1 MNEIIFYLDLNKQL
15 SKMHTQ
21 ILITLSTNTFVI
33 LKTPTIM
40 QQNCFPCYFIPP
52 VKSVLFYCR
61 CMENTDEIVM
71 SVCMKKARIISFST
85 KSKIPQQTE

>member
-33 LKTPTIM
+33 LKNPGIM

-52 VKSVLFYCR
+52 SLNQFYFIAGAWR
-61 CMENTDEIVM
+61 IQ
-71 SVCMKKARIISFST
+71 MK
-85 KSKIPQQTE
+85 